1 MASTMNPNPE
11 IHALRMLFPGE
22 FEPVFPQA
30 WREISNGLP
39 AASKVF
45 DHGCDHAPEPLE
57 HGQLSGIRKHTR
69 IRELILANRR
79 KFGA

>member
-30 WREISNGLP
+30 WREIGNGLS
-39 AASKVF
+39 AAPEVF
-45 DHGCDHAPEPLE
+45 DHGRDHPTKPFEL
-57 HGQLSGIRKHTR
+57 GQLSGIRQHT
-69 IRELILANRR
+69 
-79 KFGA
+79 